1 MIYTLDKFQM
11 AEVKRCVGAGVGVGG
26 GWEGALC
33 EGRRH
38 RQLTEQ
44 VGRVTAVRFP
54 QTVIYRQLNITR
66 GDFFLNPCAA
76 RMYICG
82 YNSLNTPEDL
92 KVYLFQYFCTK
103 DENL

>member
-1 MIYTLDKFQM
+1 M
-11 AEVKRCVGAGVGVGG
+11 AEVKRCAGAVRGG
-26 GWEGALC
+26 EGLEGGALC

-66 GDFFLNPCAA
+66 EDFF
-76 RMYICG
+76 
-82 YNSLNTPEDL
+82 
-92 KVYLFQYFCTK
+92 FF
-103 DENL
+103 